1 MPAHPASAPCRITY
15 EGQFKTGD
23 AEGGEERQ
31 VTRVQVTR
39 VQVDTRQARPDTGGH
54 APGAAD
60 PAPGPA
66 AGALCLKVMDTP
78 NAPNPEAG
86 APPGTSA
93 ELNGRL
99 SILLGQIAQGD
110 QTAFA
115 EFYEATSRRVFG
127 MARRVLI
134 DAELSEDTTQE
145 VFLQVWQNAS
155 KFNREAGSP
164 LAWLMTISHRRAVDK
179 VRSSQS
185 SSDREAKYGASSQEI
200 DHDSVSDEV
209 GSRLEAEAVVRCL
222 ATLTETQQESVRLA
236 YYGGLTYR
244 EVAEKLHAAV
254 PTIKSRIRDGLIRL
268 KTCLGVS

>member
-1 MPAHPASAPCRITY
+1 MT
-15 EGQFKTGD
+15 TM
-23 AEGGEERQ
+23 
-31 VTRVQVTR
+31 
-39 VQVDTRQARPDTGGH
+39 QVDRCPARRVAGDHDPAAARPD
-54 APGAAD
+54 PRSS
-60 PAPGPA
+60 
-66 AGALCLKVMDTP
+66 AGTLCLKVMDTP
-78 NAPNPEAG
+78 NAPIPEAA
-86 APPGTSA
+86 APPGTPA
-93 ELNGRL
+93 DVNRRL
-99 SILLGQIAQGD
+99 GALLGQIAAGD
-110 QTAFA
+110 QAAFA
-115 EFYEATSRRVFG
+115 EFYELTSRRVFG

-134 DAELSEDTTQE
+134 DVELSEDTTQE

-155 KFNREAGSP
+155 KFNPEAGSP

-185 SSDREAKYGASSQEI
+185 STDREAKYGASSQDI

-244 EVAEKLHAAV
+244 EVAEKLNAAV

>member
-1 MPAHPASAPCRITY
+1 VRTTLFPTRPACEAVAGHTP
-15 EGQFKTGD
+15 
-23 AEGGEERQ
+23 
-31 VTRVQVTR
+31 
-39 VQVDTRQARPDTGGH
+39 QA
-54 APGAAD
+54 AL
-60 PAPGPA
+60 PGPRST
-66 AGALCLKVMDTP
+66 AGALCLGVMETP
-78 NAPNPEAG
+78 NAPNPEAA
-86 APPGTSA
+86 APAGTSA
-93 ELNGRL
+93 DINGRL
-99 SILLGQIAQGD
+99 GSLLGLIAQGD
-110 QTAFA
+110 QDAFA
-115 EFYEATSRRVFG
+115 EFYSLTSRRVFG

-145 VFLQVWQNAS
+145 VFLQVWQNAA
-155 KFNREAGSP
+155 KFNAAAGSP

-185 SSDREAKYGASSQEI
+185 ATDREAKYGASSQEI

-222 ATLTETQQESVRLA
+222 ATLTDTQQESVRLA

-244 EVAEKLHAAV
+244 EVAERLNAAV

>member
-1 MPAHPASAPCRITY
+1 MTTVQADRRPARRV
-15 EGQFKTGD
+15 TGD
-23 AEGGEERQ
+23 
-31 VTRVQVTR
+31 
-39 VQVDTRQARPDTGGH
+39 H
-54 APGAAD
+54 ACGAAY
-60 PAPGPA
+60 PRPGSA
-66 AGALCLKVMDTP
+66 AGTLCLKVMETP
-78 NAPNPEAG
+78 KAPNPEAT

-93 ELNGRL
+93 DVNRRL
-99 SILLGQIAQGD
+99 GTLLEQIAQGD

-115 EFYEATSRRVFG
+115 EFYELTSRRVFG

-134 DAELSEDTTQE
+134 DTELSEDTTQE

-155 KFNREAGSP
+155 KFNPEAGSP

-185 SSDREAKYGASSQEI
+185 STDREAKYGASSQEI

-222 ATLTETQQESVRLA
+222 ETLTDTQQESVRLA

-244 EVAEKLHAAV
+244 EVAEKLNAAV
-254 PTIKSRIRDGLIRL
+254 PTVKSRIRDGLIRL

>member
-1 MPAHPASAPCRITY
+1 MQVRTTRTSAAAAC
-15 EGQFKTGD
+15 GD
-23 AEGGEERQ
+23 CSRG
-31 VTRVQVTR
+31 
-39 VQVDTRQARPDTGGH
+39 PL
-54 APGAAD
+54 AD
-60 PAPGPA
+60 GSA
-66 AGALCLKVMDTP
+66 AGDLCLTVMETP
-78 NAPNPEAG
+78 NAPNPEAT
-86 APPGTSA
+86 ASPGTA
-93 ELNGRL
+93 VDVNGRL
-99 SILLGQIAQGD
+99 GDLLEQIARGD
-110 QTAFA
+110 QGAFA
-115 EFYEATSRRVFG
+115 EFYQLTSRRVFG

-145 VFLQVWQNAS
+145 VFLQVWQNAG

-185 SSDREAKYGASSQEI
+185 STDREAKYGASSQEI

-222 ATLTETQQESVRLA
+222 DTLTETQQQSVRLA

-244 EVAEKLHAAV
+244 EVAERLNAAI